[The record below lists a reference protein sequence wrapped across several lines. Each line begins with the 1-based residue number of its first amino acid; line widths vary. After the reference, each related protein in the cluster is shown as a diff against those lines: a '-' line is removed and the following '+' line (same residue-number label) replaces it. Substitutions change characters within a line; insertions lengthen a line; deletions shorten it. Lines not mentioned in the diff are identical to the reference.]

1 MNIGIII
8 GASVIGGVTLLL
20 IILNM
25 FFTSLRKKLEKH
37 IRNNFDKEEIIGA
50 TTRANFFGVQS
61 KGGKQLRGNGAL
73 VLTKDRLCF
82 IRGVPQSV
90 YTIPTK
96 TITQVSLPKS
106 FNGKSVFSKLLCVHH
121 SVEGGKD
128 AMAWAVNAPDKWK
141 KAIETLIQHNR

>member
-1 MNIGIII
+1 MNIGVII
-8 GASVIGGVTLLL
+8 GVSVIGGITLLL
-20 IILNM
+20 IILNL
-25 FFTSLRKKLEKH
+25 FFASLRKKLENH
-37 IRNNFDKEEIIGA
+37 IRDNFDKEEIIGA

-73 VLTKDRLCF
+73 VLTRDRLCF

-90 YTIPTK
+90 YSIPTK

-106 FNGKSVFSKLLCVHH
+106 FNGKTVFSKLLCVHH

-128 AMAWAVNAPDKWK
+128 AMAWSVKGPNKWK
-141 KAIETLIQHNR
+141 EAIETLIP